1 MCCEEKKRGEINSSA
16 AEATAVAK
24 RTATTTLMG
33 KLYNT
38 AVAKRTATTTLMG
51 WNDKCSAVVQ
61 MTLLFGSIDRDRKVS
76 ETSLRLDDA
85 GIN

>member
-16 AEATAVAK
+16 AEA
-24 RTATTTLMG
+24 
-33 KLYNT
+33 T